1 MIILCLLILTVI
13 IIIGVIAVYLLL
25 KLRKKS
31 PSAPAPAPTSN
42 NVKPAV
48 AAKATEAEVDDE
60 DITTETPPAA
70 NTPAIVPAPSV
81 LPVPTISP
89 TPAVS
94 PEPVIVPPVAPV
106 TEGVPG
112 YSLVRSKTLLSVPT
126 NYTVAPP
133 ANMAQFV
140 RSANGIA
147 RADPYAGVSADF
159 LVDRIF
165 DIKNAVDC
173 KAVCDSIASCVAF
186 VHDKEKNKCIALS
199 PRVYTDTSISLLE
212 MKIVK
217 GSYKSLPG
225 GSIKSL
231 ISELPNPLKREP
243 LNVASVKDC
252 RDACDASDKCQAI
265 VVQSTKCYIVDN
277 TDSNIMDIY
286 VKA

>member
-1 MIILCLLILTVI
+1 MTVI
-13 IIIGVIAVYLLL
+13 IIIGVIAVYLVL

-31 PSAPAPAPTSN
+31 PSSSAPTSNNSNNSN

-48 AAKATEAEVDDE
+48 AAKTKTATDDAEVDDE
-60 DITTETPPAA
+60 DITTETPL
-70 NTPAIVPAPSV
+70 AIVPAPSV
-81 LPVPTISP
+81 LPVPTTSP
-89 TPAVS
+89 TPDVS

-106 TEGVPG
+106 TEGVTG

-126 NYTVAPP
+126 NYTDAPP

-147 RADPYAGVSADF
+147 RADPYAGVSVDF

-165 DIKNAVDC
+165 DIKNALDC

-186 VHDKEKNKCIALS
+186 VHDKDKNKCIALS
-199 PRVYTDTSISLLE
+199 PRMYTDTSLSLLE

-225 GSIKSL
+225 GSFKSL

-277 TDSNIMDIY
+277 KDSNVMDIY